1 MNLDPAQVSV
11 QRIVSELALKEH
23 RLIQSDSFAPFGG
36 EALEPFVATDST
48 LPKTLADLGEAV
60 NRSYDMSITAAA
72 DAQIPVAGSASGRL
86 SRRVI
91 VLERAA
97 FSKIPAPTPKDSEKH
112 YGYAIRLC
120 VTVSRWEVTTKVSLP
135 FLAASAQ
142 LGTIDAEW
150 ILQVIGLAGA
160 AIENATA
167 PPTELNVETFVIAK
181 QSLEKLV
188 GAIRDSTTTFMPKLI
203 AEIRPRDAVND
214 ELRTS
219 VGRSYALSCL
229 ERGRTLAEAQDRL
242 DSLDAPMQD
251 ALVSIYAEVGNLTN
265 PAEKPAAEV
274 RRRAAELCGKLKT
287 DTPGFW

>member
-11 QRIVSELALKEH
+11 QHIVSELTLEEH
-23 RLIQSDSFAPFGG
+23 RLIQSSSFAPFGG
-36 EALEPFVATDST
+36 EVLEPFVAVDSP
-48 LPKTLADLGEAV
+48 LAKTLADLGEAV

-72 DAQIPVAGSASGRL
+72 DAQIPVAGSASGRF

-97 FSKIPAPTPKDSEKH
+97 FNKIPAPTPKDSEKH
-112 YGYAIRLC
+112 YGYALRLC
-120 VTVSRWEVTTKVSLP
+120 VT
-135 FLAASAQ
+135 
-142 LGTIDAEW
+142 
-150 ILQVIGLAGA
+150 VIGLAGA
-160 AIENATA
+160 AIDNATA

-188 GAIRDSTTTFMPKLI
+188 AAIRDPTTTFMPKLI

-214 ELRTS
+214 QLRAS
-219 VGRSYALSCL
+219 IGRSYALSCL
-229 ERGRTLAEAQDRL
+229 ERGRTLAEAQHRL

-251 ALVSIYAEVGNLTN
+251 ALVSIYAEFGNLTD
-265 PAEKPAAEV
+265 PAQEPTSEV

-287 DTPGFW
+287 DIPAFW

>member
-11 QRIVSELALKEH
+11 QHIVSELTLEEH
-23 RLIQSDSFAPFGG
+23 RLIQSSSFAPFGG
-36 EALEPFVATDST
+36 EVLEPFVAVDSP
-48 LPKTLADLGEAV
+48 LAKTLADLGEAV

-72 DAQIPVAGSASGRL
+72 DAQIPVAGSASGRF

-97 FSKIPAPTPKDSEKH
+97 FNKIPAPTPKDSEKH
-112 YGYAIRLC
+112 YGYALRLC
-120 VTVSRWEVTTKVSLP
+120 VTVSRWEATTKVSLP

-160 AIENATA
+160 AIDNATA

-188 GAIRDSTTTFMPKLI
+188 AAIRDPTTTFMPKLI

-214 ELRTS
+214 QLRAS
-219 VGRSYALSCL
+219 IGRSYALSCL
-229 ERGRTLAEAQDRL
+229 ERGRTLAEAQHRL

-251 ALVSIYAEVGNLTN
+251 ALVSIYAEFGNLTD
-265 PAEKPAAEV
+265 PAQEPTSEV
-274 RRRAAELCGKLKT
+274 RRRASELCGKLKT
-287 DTPGFW
+287 DIPTFW